1 MVVEIKIP
9 IFLDMLWLMTTVM
22 PTMMTLESLEVVSE
36 TTKLKEKELQSNL
49 NVHEKSTELELF
61 N

>member
-1 MVVEIKIP
+1 
-9 IFLDMLWLMTTVM
+9 MTTVM
-22 PTMMTLESLEVVSE
+22 PTMMTLESLKVVSE
-36 TTKLKEKELQSNL
+36 TTKLKEKELQSTL